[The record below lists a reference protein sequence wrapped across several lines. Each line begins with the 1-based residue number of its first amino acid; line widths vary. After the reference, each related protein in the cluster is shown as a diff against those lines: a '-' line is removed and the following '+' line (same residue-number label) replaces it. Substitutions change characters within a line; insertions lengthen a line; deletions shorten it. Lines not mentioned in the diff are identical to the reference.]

1 MSVWDGQTVVLG
13 GLMREDVQKTED
25 RTPIIG
31 DLPIVG
37 RLFRTN
43 AEQHLKRNLIIFVT
57 ARLINPGGQLV
68 NQTDELEE
76 AEDVVTPPVLPEV
89 PMYKK

>member
-1 MSVWDGQTVVLG
+1 
-13 GLMREDVQKTED
+13 MREDVQKTED

-31 DLPIVG
+31 DIPLVG

-43 AEQHLKRNLIIFVT
+43 AEQHVKRNLVIFVT
-57 ARLINPGGQLV
+57 AHLVNPGGQLV
-68 NQTDELEE
+68 NSTEE
-76 AEDVVTPPVLPEV
+76 QEETEDLVEAPVLPQV

>member
-1 MSVWDGQTVVLG
+1 
-13 GLMREDVQKTED
+13 MREDVQKTED

-31 DLPIVG
+31 DIPIVG

-57 ARLINPGGQLV
+57 AHLLNPAGQLIT
-68 NQTDELEE
+68 QEEDEETQELQ
-76 AEDVVTPPVLPEV
+76 PPVLPEA
-89 PMYKK
+89 PYYKK